1 MFVGTSRFLQN
12 KNACTEHQLITLI
25 ALFFEELLLT
35 FCTRKSEANYT
46 VSRKRRADWE
56 NNDQR

>member
-12 KNACTEHQLITLI
+12 KNACAKQQLITLI
-25 ALFFEELLLT
+25 ALFLEELLLT

-46 VSRKRRADWE
+46 VSRKRRANWE